1 MIIKKLHVKNW
12 GPHKEQD
19 LILEGSVVGIVGSN
33 GAGKSNLLQALDYAL
48 TGNLNKRT
56 GQSYIRNYGT
66 EGGATKASV
75 YVEFY
80 TQGKHG
86 DIYREISTTASKRV
100 LHWDGNTY
108 TKADDVKKLM
118 RDIVG
123 ADEHSLM
130 NAAFI
135 KQGDIDR
142 LVKGTPEERKE
153 LFRKLVNLHFVDS
166 RANDITSKIA
176 GLKAGIVDKGALI
189 AAAEELLDQRQTSL
203 EEAMANMKRLQPVQD
218 SKTLCARMS
227 SITND
232 IRNHIL
238 LHERFV
244 NDYCA
249 WTDKLAEFTKDRPVK
264 EIEANKRSLEAE
276 LHMLQADKNL
286 LLQKEAA
293 ARSRKL
299 LEEERDRLQNTIR
312 EDSDEWKILLAQLKD
327 SRDFSKYDPSTY
339 VQWSYKMFSVPDPMT
354 VYIGS
359 MSSIQYAAEKKD
371 RAEKELNEAF
381 VLTFDDG
388 NLDEDVYRHNLTVQA
403 CDIKLTILE
412 KGRQHETC
420 PLCGSGITLTEA
432 DTKENLLK
440 AREVAL
446 LQRDNASAEL
456 VKVRSEYATKEANL
470 KMAEAELNREK
481 EDQKQNRA
489 KLKDWFLKLSA
500 YMPEIIHQW
509 MQDGELN
516 LPEDIDALRKI
527 NETIE
532 HHIIDWYDAYTKYQ
546 QTKDK
551 SSTLEKKIIDNSHSL
566 KRLERQL
573 SSATEEELLLR
584 HPEQISNLDD
594 INIRIAAY
602 QDSINTLNSTL
613 NYISNCKERIQDAEE
628 NRDINQ
634 ESLASDLA
642 TKMYIENDPVYAK
655 ALEVAGCAGIDWSS
669 EVQEAVTNALS
680 EYMQW
685 NALARTYREDIESTQ
700 QTIDEYKRQQEENQD
715 RLALISDLERIQ
727 QVVGKNGVPLMYM
740 KKLFSSITSYVQELL
755 ERMDANF
762 SVTADPERALTF
774 RFVRTDN
781 DSGHEMP
788 QEQLSGGQAIRLSLA
803 LLIACQQVLLP
814 QVGLLVLDEPSS
826 HIDASGV
833 ASMRDMF
840 ANLSEYLSSANMQI
854 ILVDHNPDMM
864 AAFDQVAKLSS

>member
-19 LILEGSVVGIVGSN
+19 LILDGSVVGIVGSN

-56 GQSYIRNYGT
+56 GQSYIRNFGT

-80 TQGKHG
+80 THGKHG
-86 DIYREISTTASKRV
+86 DIYREISATSSKRV

-153 LFRKLVNLHFVDS
+153 LFRKLVNLHFIDS

-176 GLKAGIVDKGALI
+176 SLKAGIVDKSELI
-189 AAAEELLDQRQTSL
+189 AASEELLQQRKASL
-203 EEAMANMKRLQPVQD
+203 EEANAHIKRLQPVHD
-218 SKTLCARMS
+218 SKKLCLRMMN
-227 SITND
+227 ITND
-232 IRNHIL
+232 IRNHTL

-244 NDYCA
+244 SDYCA

-264 EIEANKRSLEAE
+264 EIEDNKRTIEAE
-276 LHMLQADKNL
+276 LHMLQSDKQL
-286 LLQKEAA
+286 LLQREAA

-299 LEEERDRLQNTIR
+299 LEEERVRLQNTIR
-312 EDSDEWKILLAQLKD
+312 EDSTEWKLLLAQLKN

-339 VQWSYKMFSVPDPMT
+339 IQWSYKAFSVPDPMT
-354 VYIGS
+354 LYIGS
-359 MSSIQYAAEKKD
+359 VSLVQSAVEKKD
-371 RAEKELNEAF
+371 RTEKELNESF
-381 VLTFDDG
+381 LLTFDDA
-388 NLDEDVYRHNLTVQA
+388 NLDDDIYRHNLTIQA

-412 KGRQHETC
+412 RGRQNETC
-420 PLCGSGITLTEA
+420 PLCGSAITLTEA

-456 VKVRSEYATKEANL
+456 VKVRSDYATKESNF
-470 KMAEAELNREK
+470 KMAEAELNRGK
-481 EDQKQNRA
+481 EAQEQDRV
-489 KLKDWFLKLSA
+489 KLKEWFLKLAA
-500 YMPEIIHQW
+500 YMPGIISQW
-509 MQDGELN
+509 MQNGELN
-516 LPEDIDALRKI
+516 LPDDIDELRKI
-527 NETIE
+527 NNIIG
-532 HHIIDWYDAYTKYQ
+532 HHIREWYKAYTEYQ

-551 SSTLEKKIIDNSHSL
+551 SSALEKKIVDNSHAL

-573 SSATEEELLLR
+573 DSDTEEELLLR
-584 HPEQISNLDD
+584 HPDQISNLDE
-594 INIRIAAY
+594 INLRIAAY
-602 QDSINTLNSTL
+602 TDSINTLNTTL
-613 NYISNCKERIQDAEE
+613 NYIANCKERIAEAEE
-628 NRDINQ
+628 NRDTNQ
-634 ESLASDLA
+634 ESLIADMA
-642 TKMYIENDPVYAK
+642 VQRETAANPVYQE
-655 ALEVAGCAGIDWSS
+655 ALRVAGCTGQEWSS
-669 EVQEAVTNALS
+669 DVNDAVTKACE
-680 EYMQW
+680 EYAQW
-685 NALARTYREDIESTQ
+685 SKLASTYKEDISSAND
-700 QTIDEYKRQQEENQD
+700 TIAEYKRQQEENQE
-715 RLALISDLERIQ
+715 RLNLISDLERIQ

-762 SVTADPERALTF
+762 SVTADPDRALTF

-840 ANLSEYLSSANMQI
+840 ANLTEYLASANMQI

-864 AAFDQVAKLSS
+864 AAFDQVAKLGS

>member
-86 DIYREISTTASKRV
+86 DIYREISATASKRV

-203 EEAMANMKRLQPVQD
+203 EDAMANMKRLQPVQD

-244 NDYCA
+244 SDYCT

-264 EIEANKRSLEAE
+264 EIEDNKRSLEAE

-312 EDSDEWKILLAQLKD
+312 EDSDEWKILLAQLKG

-339 VQWSYKMFSVPDPMT
+339 VQWSYKMFSVPDPVT

-359 MSSIQYAAEKKD
+359 MSSVQSAAEKKD

-381 VLTFDDG
+381 FLTFDDG

-456 VKVRSEYATKEANL
+456 VKVRSDYATKEANF
-470 KMAEAELNREK
+470 KMAEAALNREK
-481 EDQKQNRA
+481 EDQKQNRV
-489 KLKDWFLKLSA
+489 KLKDWFFKLAA
-500 YMPEIIHQW
+500 YMPEVIHQW

-516 LPEDIDALRKI
+516 LPDDIDALRKI
-527 NETIE
+527 NDTIE
-532 HHIIDWYDAYTKYQ
+532 QHIIDWYEAYTKYQ

-551 SSTLEKKIIDNSHSL
+551 SSTLEKKIIDNSHAL

-573 SSATEEELLLR
+573 SSDAEEELLLR
-584 HPEQISNLDD
+584 HPDQISNLDE

-613 NYISNCKERIQDAEE
+613 NYISNCKERIKEAEE

-655 ALEVAGCAGIDWSS
+655 ALEVAGCAGIDWSP

-685 NALARTYREDIESTQ
+685 DALARTYREDIESTQ
-700 QTIDEYKRQQEENQD
+700 QTIAEYKRQQEENQD

-864 AAFDQVAKLSS
+864 AAFDQVAKLGS